1 MTKEY
6 NSYITKQNLILR
18 KLNEFNIDKS
28 ILKYLE
34 NEGINID
41 DENVPILIRM
51 IKRVIF
57 DFNMYGKDIT
67 IKMMKDND
75 NYLFN
80 HFTNGDKDSIAQLK
94 NSIHSILKKSKI
106 RQDINNFI
114 VSSAININQV
124 FYTESQGSSKKY
136 VYAKQ

>member
-28 ILKYLE
+28 ILNYLE

-41 DENVPILIRM
+41 DENIPILIRM

-124 FYTESQGSSKKY
+124 FYIESQGSSKKY

>member
-28 ILKYLE
+28 ILNYLE

-41 DENVPILIRM
+41 DENIPILIRM